1 MKVKLNDNITRAW
14 TNMVNMKVMD
24 YDKSAKWIGWTMVD
38 EMNGM
43 DFGLWIQ
50 LIWSDGKIM

>member
-1 MKVKLNDNITRAW
+1 
-14 TNMVNMKVMD
+14 MD

-50 LIWSDGKIM
+50 LIWSDGKII

>member
-1 MKVKLNDNITRAW
+1 
-14 TNMVNMKVMD
+14 
-24 YDKSAKWIGWTMVD
+24 MVD

-50 LIWSDGKIM
+50 QQWSGGEIMQQHIHNWGGVHKHKQNGWTRWLHITSFTIN

>member
-1 MKVKLNDNITRAW
+1 
-14 TNMVNMKVMD
+14 
-24 YDKSAKWIGWTMVD
+24 MVD

-50 LIWSDGKIM
+50 QRWSGGKMMKQHKHS